1 MNENHRIEML
11 SGKDEA
17 RADKWLWM
25 MRVFKTRELAA
36 EACRA
41 GRVLVDGREVK
52 PAHTLRPGHKLEV
65 RQGVLTRIL
74 VVLAVPKG
82 RQGAARLGDFVRDE
96 TPQEDY
102 ARAAEIRFQ
111 QSLAAGEGKSE
122 DKRERR
128 ALRALRGD

>member
-1 MNENHRIEML
+1 MNETHRIEV
-11 SGKDEA
+11 SVAKDEV

-25 MRVFKTRELAA
+25 VRAFKTRELAA

-41 GRVLVDGREVK
+41 GRIFVDGREVK
-52 PAHTLRPGHKLEV
+52 PAHTLRPGHKVEV

-74 VVLAVPKG
+74 VVLAAPKS
-82 RQGAARLGDFVRDE
+82 RQGAAKLGDFLRDE
-96 TPQEDY
+96 TPSEDY
-102 ARAAEIRFQ
+102 ALAAEIRRQ
-111 QSLAAGEGKSE
+111 QGLAAGEGKSD